1 MTEGLHG
8 VEWGGAEW
16 SGAGRGGVEVEQRS
30 RSAAGDDCYSLVHIL
45 SNSSSSSERLSS
57 LIFLSANQA
66 LTTVLCTLG
75 WQPCHIEAR
84 TPGNRGPTSA
94 TTEAALP
101 KKTQDFAPQSV
112 SNREFTRSILLL
124 SSAAPTR
131 ELLLLTLLLTWC
143 KDCP

>member
-1 MTEGLHG
+1 M
-8 VEWGGAEW
+8 
-16 SGAGRGGVEVEQRS
+16 EVEQRS

-75 WQPCHIEAR
+75 RQPCQIEAR

-101 KKTQDFAPQSV
+101 KKNTGFRAPECFQ
-112 SNREFTRSILLL
+112 
-124 SSAAPTR
+124 P
-131 ELLLLTLLLTWC
+131 
-143 KDCP
+143 